1 MLHAT
6 SLQFGHH
13 DHFDARL
20 DVAVDLDGHLVGAE
34 GLYGLGEPDA
44 APVEVDATGVLDGV
58 GDVGSGDGAEEPLV
72 LAGARLDGD
81 DALVERLGHLA
92 SPFSQASVALLGLLH
107 LVAGLLQLARG
118 RHLGEPA
125 RHEKVAHVA
134 PAHLHDVAALP
145 DLLDVLG
152 QYYLHHIPPYR
163 PTTYGKSAISR
174 ARLIATAASRWCCGH
189 RAVTLRARILPR
201 SEMNRLSML

>member
-6 SLQFGHH
+6 SLEFGHH

-34 GLYGLGEPDA
+34 GLYRLGEPDA
-44 APVEVDATGVLDGV
+44 AAVEVDAAGVLDGV
-58 GDVGSGDGAEEPLV
+58 GDVGGGDGAEEPLV

-92 SPFSQASVALLGLLH
+92 GPLGQAPVALLGLFH
-107 LVAGLLQLARG
+107 LVARLLQLARG

-125 RHEKVAHVA
+125 RHQEVAHVA
-134 PAHLHDVAALP
+134 PAHVDDVAALP
-145 DLLDVLG
+145 DLLDVLRKDD
-152 QYYLHHIPPYR
+152 LHVYR

-174 ARLIATAASRWCCGH
+174 
-189 RAVTLRARILPR
+189 
-201 SEMNRLSML
+201 